1 MGKSQII
8 RDFSF
13 CQPFQ
18 ILLIYWITQGVCSR
32 FSRYKGNVGGQQ
44 FRGLVMSETHRHI
57 SHSTNL
63 SFHLLEVIAD
73 HCRNLGH
80 ARKIEMLRNSSDLSL
95 TIPDDQGYLGFGVF
109 ISWQNL
115 GWSGNSKI
123 PHCLGFS

>member
-1 MGKSQII
+1 MI

-44 FRGLVMSETHRHI
+44 FRGLVMSETHRHV

-63 SFHLLEVIAD
+63 SFHLLEMIAD

-80 ARKIEMLRNSSDLSL
+80 ARKIEMLPNSPDLSL